1 MINTASGTPDSWMH
15 PDYEKAT
22 WDHDG
27 DPATPEQPWPDTYKR
42 YATAVRRID
51 DAIGDLRQL
60 LKDLKI
66 DSNTLIVFSSDNGPS
81 QESYLPKRSEEHTSE
96 LQSLMRNSYAVFC
109 LKKKTTT

>member
-66 DSNTLIVFSSDNGPS
+66 DSNTLIVLSSDNGPS
-81 QESYLPKRSEEHTSE
+81 QDSYLPKEYVPT
-96 LQSLMRNSYAVFC
+96 QPTFF
-109 LKKKTTT
+109 TTLGEASVREIVCQYV